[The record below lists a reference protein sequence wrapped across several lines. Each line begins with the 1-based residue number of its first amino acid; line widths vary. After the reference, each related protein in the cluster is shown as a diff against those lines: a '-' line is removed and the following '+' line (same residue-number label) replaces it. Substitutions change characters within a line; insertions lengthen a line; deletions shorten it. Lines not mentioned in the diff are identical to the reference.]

1 MVRYGLSAKNVLL
14 CGGLVAA
21 ALGLAGSASAQTPD
35 YAGLFKLKVL
45 KCLHPTVN
53 ADTATYEVVK
63 GPETKGETTTV
74 RLKVFYSGMVKKNSM
89 DADLMVRQS
98 GSIRQL
104 MVKVLSDSGTGMA
117 RCPMTT
123 TWTDF

>member
-1 MVRYGLSAKNVLL
+1 MRFDVSAARMLAFAGAL
-14 CGGLVAA
+14 
-21 ALGLAGSASAQTPD
+21 ALGSAASSPASAQTPD

-53 ADTATYEVVK
+53 ADKATYEITK

-74 RLKVFYSGMVKKNSM
+74 RLKIFYDGIMKKNAM
-89 DADLMVRQS
+89 DADLMIRQA
-98 GSIRQL
+98 GTIRQL
-104 MVKVLSDSGTGMA
+104 MVKVLSDTGSGMA